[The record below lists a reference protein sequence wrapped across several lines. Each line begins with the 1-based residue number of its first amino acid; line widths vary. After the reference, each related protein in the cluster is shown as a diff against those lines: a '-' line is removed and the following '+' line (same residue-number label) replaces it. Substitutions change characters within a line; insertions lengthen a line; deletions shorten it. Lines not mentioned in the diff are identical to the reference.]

1 MKHNFPTALV
11 VIDIVVAALS
21 LMLGQALY
29 LGEKCAFEALTSH
42 GALAVVLF
50 AALVVFSSYFCEIYR
65 WENAF
70 GRLDLVARNGVAIL
84 LAFFMFSSLS
94 YMVPSAMPG
103 RGVLVFSLIV
113 FCFLRFF
120 IHQFLLSIIE
130 TSIMSVR
137 VLVVGCGPLAQQV
150 QELLLENP
158 GRQKFVGFVKPET
171 DICCVDESKI
181 LGTVE
186 EIEKL
191 VDTTCTDRLVVAVS
205 ERRGSLPVRELLNCK
220 LAGMEI
226 MDVQSFYEEM
236 TRKLL
241 LENFQ
246 PSSFIYSDG
255 FRITLFKRFVKRVF
269 DILLSML
276 GLILTLPFWPLVAFL
291 VRYDSAGPIFYRQG
305 RVGEGGKNFA
315 LYKFRT
321 MHTDAEKE
329 TGAVWATENDPRITK
344 MGAFLRKSRI
354 DELPQLCNVF
364 MGEMSFVGPRPERPE
379 FVERLSNKIPYYF
392 ARHTIKPG
400 ITGWAQVLYPY
411 GASEEDAKEKL
422 RYDLYYLKNNSL
434 ILDLL
439 IVLETIKVVLLGR
452 GGR

>member
-1 MKHNFPTALV
+1 MKHNFPTILV
-11 VIDIVVAALS
+11 VIDIVIAVLS
-21 LMLGQALY
+21 LILGQTFYFGYIAPVDS
-29 LGEKCAFEALTSH
+29 LTGH
-42 GALAVVLF
+42 GAVAVVLF
-50 AALVVFSSYFCEIYR
+50 VSLVVFSSYFCEIYR

-94 YMVPSAMPG
+94 FLVPSAMPG
-103 RGVLVFSLIV
+103 RGVLVFSLII
-113 FCFLRFF
+113 FFFLRFF
-120 IHQFLLSIIE
+120 IHQFLMSIIE
-130 TSIMSVR
+130 TSLMSVR
-137 VLVVGCGPLAQQV
+137 ILVVGCGPLAQKV
-150 QELLLENP
+150 QDLLQENH
-158 GRQKFVGFVKPET
+158 GRQKFVGFIRPET
-171 DICCVDESKI
+171 DVCCVDESKI
-181 LGTVE
+181 LGTVD
-186 EIEKL
+186 EIERL
-191 VDTTCTDRLVVAVS
+191 ADTTCADRLVVAVS
-205 ERRGSLPVRELLNCK
+205 ERRGTLPVRELLHCK

-226 MDVQSFYEEM
+226 MDVQTFYEEM
-236 TRKLL
+236 TRKLM

-255 FRITLFKRFVKRVF
+255 FRITILMRFIKRVL

-276 GLILTLPFWPLVAFL
+276 GLILTVPFWPLVAFL
-291 VRYDSAGPIFYRQG
+291 VRHDSAGPIFYRQS
-305 RVGEGGKNFA
+305 RVGEGGEPFS

-321 MHTDAEKE
+321 MRADAEKG

-354 DELPQLCNVF
+354 DELPQLYNVF
-364 MGEMSFVGPRPERPE
+364 MGDMSFVGPRPERPE
-379 FVERLSNKIPYYF
+379 FVECLSDKIPYYF
-392 ARHTIKPG
+392 ARHSIKPG

-422 RYDLYYLKNNSL
+422 RYDLYYLKNYSL
-434 ILDLL
+434 IMDLL